1 MQDARADADVALL
14 CSPPQRTTG
23 FSFGYN
29 CGYGALSIWL
39 GNRGLVGLPAS
50 PGLAGRLM
58 CHVLS
63 PLAVAAIKANLPQ
76 ASHSFAPAI
85 WLVCLGGISVFGA
98 IGLGLYDPR
107 LNRKHVGR
115 LE

>member
-1 MQDARADADVALL
+1 MSLVLWVRLL
-14 CSPPQRTTG
+14 GSAAPTPFLPPSG
-23 FSFGYN
+23 IIG
-29 CGYGALSIWL
+29 G
-39 GNRGLVGLPAS
+39 
-50 PGLAGRLM
+50 
-58 CHVLS
+58 LS

-98 IGLGLYDPR
+98 IGLRLYDPR

-115 LE
+115 LD